1 MKKILY
7 KLSLRYHY
15 PMRSDNLNNVMKLNR
30 FLANPLII
38 ALKIILMDA
47 GIFFLLNFIVNVLKN
62 LRNLYGLKFDMYQLV
77 TEHHFREEGFIK
89 VRLAYMKGNPQSKRF
104 WQKCGFTEIGIER
117 DNEHGKAVVLEK
129 AL

>member
-47 GIFFLLNFIVNVLKN
+47 GIF
-62 LRNLYGLKFDMYQLV
+62 
-77 TEHHFREEGFIK
+77 
-89 VRLAYMKGNPQSKRF
+89 LA
-104 WQKCGFTEIGIER
+104 
-117 DNEHGKAVVLEK
+117 
-129 AL
+129 

>member
-38 ALKIILMDA
+38 ALKIILMDV
-47 GIFFLLNFIVNVLKN
+47 GIFFLLNFIINQNIV
-62 LRNLYGLKFDMYQLV
+62 FDYL
-77 TEHHFREEGFIK
+77 FISSHK
-89 VRLAYMKGNPQSKRF
+89 PV
-104 WQKCGFTEIGIER
+104 
-117 DNEHGKAVVLEK
+117 
-129 AL
+129 

>member
-62 LRNLYGLKFDMYQLV
+62 LRNLYG
-77 TEHHFREEGFIK
+77 
-89 VRLAYMKGNPQSKRF
+89 
-104 WQKCGFTEIGIER
+104 C
-117 DNEHGKAVVLEK
+117 
-129 AL
+129 